1 MSDNFSSVSNDLKN
15 KSKTNGGNVIN
26 QQAQVAINPQKIDL
40 KDKNLLSNLNKL
52 DNATVT
58 AVKEQMDLEF
68 NKKRLTKEDPN
79 FVYDK
84 EVEFDQNDSND
95 WDD

>member
-1 MSDNFSSVSNDLKN
+1 M
-15 KSKTNGGNVIN
+15 
-26 QQAQVAINPQKIDL
+26 
-40 KDKNLLSNLNKL
+40 SNLNKL

-58 AVKEQMDLEF
+58 AVKEKMDLEF